1 MSLFIETSYDS
12 LNRFGEELCGDKV
25 EIIRNDDSLTVVLA
39 DGLGSGVKANI
50 LSTLTSKIIGTMLTK
65 GASIDEAVET
75 VINTLP
81 VCRDRGI
88 AYSTFTI
95 LQISNNGK
103 GYLVEF
109 DNPSIF
115 HFKKGKYC
123 KIEKQYREIGGKKI
137 KESRFDVVPDDV
149 FVMVSDGAVHAGV
162 GSTLNLG
169 WQWDNIR
176 KYLEKTYKCDI
187 SAKNISK
194 LLVAVCDN
202 LYAQK
207 PGDDTTVVAVK
218 VRKPAKV
225 SIMVGP
231 PAKLE
236 QDNYVVDRFISQ
248 EGKKVVCGGTTS
260 QIVSRELGRDLVT
273 NLNYFSPDVPPSAE
287 IEGIDLTTE
296 GVLTISKALE
306 LVRKYIS
313 SESTLQDIS
322 NVNKPDAAS
331 RLAKILLL
339 DSTTIHFFVGRALN
353 LAHQNA
359 DFPLNM
365 GIKLKLVGE
374 IAECLESFGKQVL
387 LEYY

>member
-12 LNRFGEELCGDKV
+12 LNKFDEELCGDKV
-25 EIIRNDDSLTVVLA
+25 EIIRNDNSVTVVLA

-50 LSTLTSKIIGTMLTK
+50 LSTLTSKIIGTMLTN

-95 LQISNNGK
+95 LQISSNGK

-115 HFKKGKYC
+115 YFKKGKYC
-123 KIEKQYREIGGKKI
+123 KIEKQSREIGGKKI
-137 KESRFDVVPDDV
+137 KESTFTVAPDDV
-149 FVMVSDGAVHAGV
+149 FVMVTDGAVHAGI

-169 WQWDNIR
+169 WQWKNI
-176 KYLEKTYKCDI
+176 KEYLERIIKPDI
-187 SAKNISK
+187 SSKSISK

-202 LYAQK
+202 LYAQM

-218 VRKPAKV
+218 VRKPSKV
-225 SIMVGP
+225 SVMVGP
-231 PAKLE
+231 PANLE
-236 QDNYVVDRFISQ
+236 QDSYVVNRFISQ

-260 QIVSRELGRDLVT
+260 QIVSRELGKELIAS
-273 NLNYFSPDVPPSAE
+273 LNYFSPDIPPSAE

-296 GVLTISKALE
+296 GVLTISKTLG
-306 LVRKYIS
+306 LIKKYVS
-313 SESTLQDIS
+313 FDSTLQDVSIM
-322 NVNKPDAAS
+322 NKPDAVS

-353 LAHQNA
+353 PAHQNP

-365 GIKLKLVGE
+365 SIKLKLVEE
-374 IAECLESFGKQVL
+374 IANHLKSYGKNVI